1 MMKTE
6 KISSSL
12 EDYLEA
18 ISEIIA
24 IKGHAHTKDIADRLQ
39 VKMPSV
45 TNALQAL
52 ANRGLIR
59 YQSHA
64 PVVLTASGAETAAVI
79 KHRHEA
85 LKNFF
90 SQILKLDRE
99 EANDAAC
106 KVEHVVDE
114 KVISRIVALSEAIV
128 EREEC
133 NGLRE
138 YLEQT
143 MPRICPEMQ
152 NDSLVPLSKLE
163 VGQSAIV
170 IKVGEN
176 LRGIKKFADL
186 GLVNGTLVTLEGFA
200 PLGDLI
206 RIRVMGSSLSIR
218 TNDAAHIKVKV
229 TD

>member
-24 IKGHAHTKDIADRLQ
+24 VKGHAHTKDIAERLR

-64 PVVLTASGAETAAVI
+64 PVVLTAAGAETAAVI

-90 SQILKLDRE
+90 RQILKLDQE

-106 KVEHVVDE
+106 KVEHVIDE
-114 KVISRIVALSEAIV
+114 KVISRIVALSEAIA

-133 NGLRE
+133 TGLRE
-138 YLEQT
+138 YLDQI
-143 MPRICPEMQ
+143 MPKICPEMK
-152 NDSLVPLSKLE
+152 NDSLVPLSKLQ